1 MSERSVSSQINI
13 NNLWKYKS
21 AEIAE
26 TPLPENILRAKLRQ
40 NQARNTLE
48 QIEDADEED
57 DDINNVEFSVDVHFD
72 NIEAALQ
79 HRIEEAD
86 KYQVNKGQ
94 TPEFSAVR
102 TILMASKKLSKV
114 HEMLSKHNEPDFQS
128 NMLWLTKADWELIAT
143 KRVAL

>member
-57 DDINNVEFSVDVHFD
+57 DDINNVEFSVDVQVD
-72 NIEAALQ
+72 NIEAAFQ
-79 HRIEEAD
+79 NRMEEAD
-86 KYQVNKGQ
+86 KYQDNKGQ
-94 TPEFSAVR
+94 TPGFSAVR
-102 TILMASKKLSKV
+102 TILMASKKLS
-114 HEMLSKHNEPDFQS
+114 
-128 NMLWLTKADWELIAT
+128 
-143 KRVAL
+143 